1 MMANLNESINSLVKR
16 ARRRTSVRLN
26 VPKDHVAL
34 KFTVTDPVKVEGSIK
49 YTVRGED
56 SQGLFEC
63 LRRYNEFYA
72 LRNALLQ
79 RWPGCYVP
87 CIPEKSTF

>member
-56 SQGLFEC
+56 S
-63 LRRYNEFYA
+63 
-72 LRNALLQ
+72 
-79 RWPGCYVP
+79 
-87 CIPEKSTF
+87 